1 MTMHI
6 AIDIETSDIS
16 LGAGGRVIEVAALV
30 LSELQ
35 IVEEYST
42 LIDAPCTISLGAQK
56 VHCISAMMLQNQP
69 PPEQVWP
76 HFKTLIVNYP
86 IIAHNAKFD
95 IPFIRHE
102 LTLLGLSL
110 TNPSICT
117 LQQSRRLLPHLPSY
131 SLDSVVRHLLGKVPE
146 NCTRHRALGDARLA
160 AMVWVEMERR
170 RGRT

>member
-16 LGAGGRVIEVAALV
+16 PRSGGRVIEVAAVV
-30 LSELQ
+30 LSGRE

-76 HFKTLIVNYP
+76 LFSTLISNYP
-86 IIAHNAKFD
+86 LIAHNARFD

-102 LTLLGLSL
+102 FALLGLSL

-117 LQQSRRLLPHLPSY
+117 LQQSRRLLPQLTSH
-131 SLDSVVRHLLGKVPE
+131 SLDSVASHLLGKVPA
-146 NCTRHRALGDARLA
+146 NCARHRALGDARLA

-170 RGRT
+170 KG